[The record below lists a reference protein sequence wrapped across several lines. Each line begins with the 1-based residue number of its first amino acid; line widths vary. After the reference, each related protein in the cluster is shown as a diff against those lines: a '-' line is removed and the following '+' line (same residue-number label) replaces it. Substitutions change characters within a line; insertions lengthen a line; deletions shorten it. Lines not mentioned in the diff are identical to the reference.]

1 MFHFITK
8 KGNDNVQITTWLHS
22 FHTLARFCSKSFKLV
37 FGNTLLGNWKSPD
50 IHTGFKKGRGTR
62 DQIANIHRII
72 EKSKGIKK
80 KKNNYFCFIDYTK
93 AFDYVHHNKLW
104 RILRDGTRP
113 PCQFPE
119 KPVCRTR
126 SNSWTLTWNNKL
138 IQHVERS
145 TSGLYTITLLMKLI
159 CRVRQG
165 KYQSGWLPVGI
176 KIARININN
185 LRYEDDTTSMTENE
199 KERKSPLMKVKEENE
214 KAALKNMLDHW
225 KKNSVGEGEGGMFQE
240 NSIKTCILSR
250 VKRIT
255 SPGWMHKTSTWTW
268 CTGKT

>member
-1 MFHFITK
+1 MVALISHASKILLKILQASLWEYFTWKLK
-8 KGNDNVQITTWLHS
+8 KVQIY
-22 FHTLARFCSKSFKLV
+22 TLDLQKAEEPEIKLPTSIGSQKKAREL
-37 FGNTLLGNWKSPD
+37 
-50 IHTGFKKGRGTR
+50 KK
-62 DQIANIHRII
+62 
-72 EKSKGIKK
+72 KK
-80 KKNNYFCFIDYTK
+80 EKKNNYFCFIDYSK

-165 KYQSGWLPVGI
+165 KYQSG
-176 KIARININN
+176 
-185 LRYEDDTTSMTENE
+185 
-199 KERKSPLMKVKEENE
+199 
-214 KAALKNMLDHW
+214 
-225 KKNSVGEGEGGMFQE
+225 
-240 NSIKTCILSR
+240 
-250 VKRIT
+250 
-255 SPGWMHKTSTWTW
+255 
-268 CTGKT
+268 